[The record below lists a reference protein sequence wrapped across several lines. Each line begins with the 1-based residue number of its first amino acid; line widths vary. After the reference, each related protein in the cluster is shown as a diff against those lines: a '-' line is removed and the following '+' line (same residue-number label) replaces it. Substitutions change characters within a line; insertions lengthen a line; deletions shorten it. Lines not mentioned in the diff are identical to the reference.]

1 MRYLFLVMALLL
13 CVKPAPAQVVDER
26 LLSASSR
33 FSFKLYNE
41 ILKQRT
47 ANSTAQ
53 NTFVSPASVMLALAM
68 AYNGAD
74 GTTRQAMARAL
85 EIDGMS
91 VDEVNRAF
99 ADLKSA
105 LTPTDPSIQIKI
117 SNSLWARNGFPLKPA
132 FVERNKQ
139 HYGAEIASLDFSNP
153 SAADTINS
161 WVNRSTDGK
170 IQQIVD
176 RINPEDVLFLV
187 NAIYFKGQWQLPF
200 NKQNTKPDVFS
211 LDGGEQK
218 EVQMMSRSGSY
229 LYYHG
234 NDFQAVALPYGQ
246 GTLSMYVFLPDEKT
260 SLEQFQQDLT
270 TENWEVWMKN
280 FRIMPGDL
288 KLPRFKVEW
297 DSKLNEALKSLGM
310 AEAFD
315 STRANFSQ
323 MAELNGGNVF
333 LSEV

>member
-1 MRYLFLVMALLL
+1 M
-13 CVKPAPAQVVDER
+13 
-26 LLSASSR
+26 
-33 FSFKLYNE
+33 
-41 ILKQRT
+41 
-47 ANSTAQ
+47 
-53 NTFVSPASVMLALAM
+53 
-68 AYNGAD
+68 
-74 GTTRQAMARAL
+74 
-85 EIDGMS
+85 
-91 VDEVNRAF
+91 
-99 ADLKSA
+99 
-105 LTPTDPSIQIKI
+105 
-117 SNSLWARNGFPLKPA
+117 
-132 FVERNKQ
+132 
-139 HYGAEIASLDFSNP
+139 
-153 SAADTINS
+153 
-161 WVNRSTDGK
+161 
-170 IQQIVD
+170 
-176 RINPEDVLFLV
+176 LV

-333 LSEV
+333 LSEVRQKSWCEVNEEGTVAAAATSARASVASFQPQRFSLKVDRPFFFAIRDNRSGVVLFMGSITNPA

>member
-1 MRYLFLVMALLL
+1 VIAFCLWPRKQTYERNEEHAVFVFSDGVASVRQTSTSTGRRRTLAFRQLAILVQALQRNPKATQRALL
-13 CVKPAPAQVVDER
+13 
-26 LLSASSR
+26 
-33 FSFKLYNE
+33 
-41 ILKQRT
+41 
-47 ANSTAQ
+47 
-53 NTFVSPASVMLALAM
+53 
-68 AYNGAD
+68 
-74 GTTRQAMARAL
+74 
-85 EIDGMS
+85 
-91 VDEVNRAF
+91 
-99 ADLKSA
+99 
-105 LTPTDPSIQIKI
+105 
-117 SNSLWARNGFPLKPA
+117 
-132 FVERNKQ
+132 
-139 HYGAEIASLDFSNP
+139 
-153 SAADTINS
+153 
-161 WVNRSTDGK
+161 
-170 IQQIVD
+170 
-176 RINPEDVLFLV
+176 LV

-333 LSEV
+333 LSEVRQKSWCEVNEEGTVAAAATSARASVASFQPQRFSLKVDRPFFFAIRDNRSGVVLFMGSITNPA